1 MKPAYFGG
9 DAQHSGI
16 DVTFVRSR
24 GKLYISGW
32 YDSFVG
38 IEGEELS
45 LSEFFKRVGI
55 TLKDCEKAFRE
66 AKE

>member
-9 DAQHSGI
+9 NDQRSGI
-16 DVTFVRSR
+16 SVTFVRSR
-24 GKLYISGW
+24 GTLYISGW

-38 IEGEELS
+38 IEGEGVT
-45 LSEFFKRVGI
+45 LSEFFRLVGI